1 MPRLQRSQRQQKG
14 RKPIQIVAEYELKNV
29 SEELHKEQKDWSR
42 RSEVFNEALAEVIQ
56 RGEQRKERSSRVT
69 EAAPAPKLAASTSRE
84 LRENSMEPD
93 SNPKKRH

>member
-1 MPRLQRSQRQQKG
+1 M
-14 RKPIQIVAEYELKNV
+14 KNV
-29 SEELHKEQKDWSR
+29 SEELHKEQKDWSE
-42 RSEVFNEALAEVIQ
+42 EVRCSMRHWLIQ

-69 EAAPAPKLAASTSRE
+69 EAAPAPTLAASTSRE